1 MKALTKS
8 LKTTLTRLESI
19 EKARAYVLLVMNE
32 NPLTTDELESFD
44 HVLSVLNDNI
54 HMRSNVEFSEE
65 EKQASII

>member
-44 HVLSVLNDNI
+44 HVLSVLSDNI

>member
-19 EKARAYVLLVMNE
+19 EKAMAYVLLVMNE